1 MQLGLLIFVF
11 PDDIIEIKPMKGVS
25 IMAEKKGKQYVSD
38 NAQLMAGCEG
48 EKPKRQA
55 AISDL

>member
-1 MQLGLLIFVF
+1 
-11 PDDIIEIKPMKGVS
+11 MKGVS

-48 EKPKRQA
+48 EKPK
-55 AISDL
+55 